1 VGRPELDLPALS
13 IEQRLSFSV
22 NDILSNLEFSYQPEL
37 RLEVRKE
44 HIILDGERS
53 IHIFQTRISEADEK
67 IKNIVQFMAP
77 TAPIAAHVNQDVLLL
92 LCGLSDCGSDV
103 CGGVPGGVEERLLL
117 RSVLRGKCAC
127 DQNEERG
134 GESAF
139 HVSII
144 QGWPKLTEPPPDKGD
159 QPADKEADRDRH
171 QSRPQG
177 PL

>member
-1 VGRPELDLPALS
+1 MGRPELDLPALS

-77 TAPIAAHVNQDVLLL
+77 NRRERPLNQIASWYTGDTEFDIFTFKYTDDV
-92 LCGLSDCGSDV
+92 
-103 CGGVPGGVEERLLL
+103 ERILQE
-117 RSVLRGKCAC
+117 V
-127 DQNEERG
+127 
-134 GESAF
+134 
-139 HVSII
+139 
-144 QGWPKLTEPPPDKGD
+144 
-159 QPADKEADRDRH
+159 KEAIGITSQD
-171 QSRPQG
+171 G
-177 PL
+177 

>member
-1 VGRPELDLPALS
+1 MGRPELDLPALS

-77 TAPIAAHVNQDVLLL
+77 NRRERPLNQIASWYTGDK
-92 LCGLSDCGSDV
+92 
-103 CGGVPGGVEERLLL
+103 L
-117 RSVLRGKCAC
+117 RMRFRSTFLAVISHAT
-127 DQNEERG
+127 Q
-134 GESAF
+134 
-139 HVSII
+139 
-144 QGWPKLTEPPPDKGD
+144 
-159 QPADKEADRDRH
+159 
-171 QSRPQG
+171 
-177 PL
+177 